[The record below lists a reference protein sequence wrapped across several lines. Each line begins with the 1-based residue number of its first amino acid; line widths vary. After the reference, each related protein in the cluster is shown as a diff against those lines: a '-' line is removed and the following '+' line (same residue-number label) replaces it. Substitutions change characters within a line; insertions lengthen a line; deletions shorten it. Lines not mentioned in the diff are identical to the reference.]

1 MVQFDFIDFF
11 NNPKQHQTLVLQEVL
26 NMPSHRKIQ
35 QLQQLRIYYKIK
47 KIIMEQLKLKR
58 TKIMLDVLLV

>member
-11 NNPKQHQTLVLQEVL
+11 NNPKQHKTLVLQEVL
-26 NMPSHRKIQ
+26 NIPSHRKIQ
-35 QLQQLRIYYKIK
+35 QLQQLKDILQNK

-58 TKIMLDVLLV
+58 IKIMFDV